1 MNYFNTSKFHAA
13 FTLKGELAAQAM
25 LTEVSTY
32 SGFKEAQLCGN
43 GSHENTSFNVL
54 SHQFQNSKTTSRCQL
69 ETNEDGFSTRR
80 LKILTNDPRF
90 CGFCAL

>member
-13 FTLKGELAAQAM
+13 HTLKGELAAQAM
-25 LTEVSTY
+25 LSKVSSY

-43 GSHENTSFNVL
+43 RSHDNTSFNVL
-54 SHQFQNSKTTSRCQL
+54 SHPFQNSKTTSRCQL

-80 LKILTNDPRF
+80 LKTLTNDPRF
-90 CGFCAL
+90 CGVYAL